1 MAIESVGYISDL
13 NSLWPASS
21 ESPTGAD
28 DHLRLIKE
36 ALKNSFPGV
45 DGEVDL
51 TTEEFNGLVDG
62 VANAVKKVGDSM
74 SGDLRMTDYKGVVF
88 ALSDESDIF
97 GRVVGRDD
105 TVSIEILDTD
115 GTVLNSINIDGTSI
129 GFQSVASGVTPD
141 GASSTDMATVE
152 YVDNRNRMTIIRDTK
167 PAGTDAGDFPD
178 RSWVI
183 RDLDDTPFL
192 DELGVTVLNNQIT
205 LPEGDYL
212 IQASAPAHGT
222 NGHVVA
228 WWDVANSTFVRGPNE
243 FAPPEGDTRA
253 HVITKQSVTADMVTA
268 GENVFELRHQAQ
280 VTNVDDGLGS
290 DIGFGSNVYAE
301 VIIRSI

>member
-13 NSLWPASS
+13 NQTWPASS

-45 DGEVDL
+45 DGEVTL

-62 VANAVKKVGDSM
+62 VANAVKKAGDSM

-88 ALSDESDIF
+88 ALSDDSDIF

-105 TVSIEILDTD
+105 TVSIEIIDTD
-115 GTVLNSINIDGTSI
+115 GTTLNSINITATAISML
-129 GFQSVASGVTPD
+129 SVASGVTPD
-141 GASSTDMATVE
+141 GASSTDIATVE

-167 PAGTDAGDFPD
+167 AQGTEGGDFVAGA
-178 RSWVI
+178 WVV

-192 DELGVTVLNNQIT
+192 DELGITVLNNQVTI
-205 LPEGDYL
+205 PEGDYL
-212 IQASAPAHGT
+212 IDASAPAHGT
-222 NGHVVA
+222 GGHAVA
-228 WWDVANSTFVRGPNE
+228 WWHVALSQFVRGPNE
-243 FAPPEGDTRA
+243 FAPGEGDTRA
-253 HVITKQSVTADMVTA
+253 RVITKQSVTAEMVTA
-268 GENVFELRHQAQ
+268 GTNVFELRHQAEF
-280 VTNVDDGLGS
+280 TNVDDGLGS
-290 DIGFGSNVYAE
+290 DLGFGTNVYAE